1 MRSDF
6 RWLIVAGGNFILI
19 LLTTQCNHYL
29 SGFSLYLFLLG
40 LPISFAG
47 LSLSLRNGIIAT
59 AITGLLSDAITPLP
73 YGLHFVLCLIS
84 FSILYVIRSRI
95 PSKENVT
102 IIVVVLLTNLFLF
115 FAVTAY
121 VYLTGF
127 NSNLSPLHIVS
138 DLIASQIILLLITR
152 WFFAFQPSLLKLCG
166 FNPMGEP
173 SR

>member
-19 LLTTQCNHYL
+19 LLTTQLNHYL
-29 SGFSLYLFLLG
+29 SVFSLYLFLLG
-40 LPISFAG
+40 LPVSFAG

-59 AITGLLSDAITPLP
+59 AITGLLIDAITPLP
-73 YGLHFVLCLIS
+73 YGLHFALCLIS
-84 FSILYVIRSRI
+84 FTIIYAIRSRI

-102 IIVVVLLTNLFLF
+102 IIVVILLTNLFLF
-115 FAVTAY
+115 FAVTVY

-127 NSNLSPLHIVS
+127 NSSFSPLHIVS
-138 DLIASQIILLLITR
+138 DLIASQITLLLITR
-152 WFFAFQPSLLKLCG
+152 WFFAFQPALLTLCG
-166 FNPMGEP
+166 FNLIGEE